1 MSALHVFNKVHMA
14 ILHETHVLLRFLCV
28 SSNKYASRV
37 GVALDYVGSMSLL
50 VLVDLFSV
58 RLNGFIL
65 VWR

>member
-28 SSNKYASRV
+28 CSNKYASRV
-37 GVALDYVGSMSLL
+37 GVALDCVGQMSLL